1 MANYQTGLE
10 TVFANKAKTLASQA
24 STQGA
29 VDVVIAERRHF
40 HLTQLSFF
48 PTQLAALK
56 KELAHFGISDVP
68 HFSQFKKGKKAH
80 AARVEMDKIWLIS
93 DAPLAIGNKALYP
106 LDLSSAR
113 NCVRLSGARAA
124 DVMARLCAVD
134 FRDKSRVF
142 FATSIHHVGV
152 HIHYHDD
159 CFDIYMPR
167 SFSASL
173 SDLIIDIARQYH
185 VQMA

>member
-1 MANYQTGLE
+1 MADYQTGLE
-10 TVFANKAKTLASQA
+10 RVFAAKAIILTSHASA
-24 STQGA
+24 HGA
-29 VDVVIAERRHF
+29 VDVVIAERRQF
-40 HLTQLSFF
+40 YLTQLSCF
-48 PTQLAALK
+48 PNQQAALK
-56 KELAHFGISDVP
+56 KELASHGISDLP
-68 HFSQFKKGKKAH
+68 HFSQVKKGKKAL

-93 DAPLAIGNKALYP
+93 DTAITLANKAFYP

-113 NCVRLSGARAA
+113 NCIRLSGPRAA

-142 FATSIHHVGV
+142 FASSIHHVGV
-152 HIHYHDD
+152 HIHHHDD

-173 SDLIIDIARQYH
+173 ADLIIDIARQYH